1 MGALAAG
8 TPARSKRTP
17 LGARPPDDGA
27 FQRTRG
33 RRRPRAIAWFG
44 FTSFWGHLRHLL
56 ASAIATDSV
65 DSRQWMIPDPPAEL
79 LGRITAVLR
88 PRGARPAL
96 PLAAPVGGGGW
107 LDHLAA
113 TRGDVT
119 VG

>member
-79 LGRITAVLR
+79 LGRITAVLP
-88 PRGARPAL
+88 PRGARPAAT
-96 PLAAPVGGGGW
+96 LAAAMGGEDW
-107 LDHLAA
+107 IDYRAA
-113 TRGDVT
+113 TGDDVT
-119 VG
+119 GS